1 MCCGWRWGR
10 GYHFGCVAKK
20 LHGIGK
26 AVVSWHLPHQHH
38 GVVMRM
44 EWDNIL
50 DRPHSLA
57 CDGCSLPVLWLGTP
71 KCGGKYG
78 DRIYPCRISMFYRCC
93 SVSKSRLTLCD
104 PTTATHQASLS
115 FPISRSLLKL
125 MSGVSVMFNE
135 ENVVFFLALKTQWF
149 AFYS

>member
-1 MCCGWRWGR
+1 MVHIKKKKRNYWSLLGESMCCGWRWGR

-26 AVVSWHLPHQHH
+26 VVVSWHLPHQHH

-57 CDGCSLPVLWLGTP
+57 CDGCSLPILWLGTP
-71 KCGGKYG
+71 KCGGKYS
-78 DRIYPCRISMFYRCC
+78 DRIYPCGIPMFCCC

-104 PTTATHQASLS
+104 PTDCHTPGFPVLPYLPKFAQTHVHC
-115 FPISRSLLKL
+115 
-125 MSGVSVMFNE
+125 VSDV
-135 ENVVFFLALKTQWF
+135 
-149 AFYS
+149 